1 MTVNVEKTS
10 YYCYLLIQLI
20 ILITCFIMIAVIHS
34 QNLIFLFI
42 RAPLRKKSFLAQYEY
57 IYTTFC
63 SQEYVQWALGKYD
76 MRCNYDVDARFLL
89 WSTIFVI
96 SSGEKQMKVAW
107 IQFSFQVI
115 RISRHLVVSCWLLT

>member
-1 MTVNVEKTS
+1 MIFVGPGVKNQFILAKTIDFSLLVQQKSSVESSIIDEKT
-10 YYCYLLIQLI
+10 
-20 ILITCFIMIAVIHS
+20 TKWRK
-34 QNLIFLFI
+34 I
-42 RAPLRKKSFLAQYEY
+42 RLQY

-96 SSGEKQMKVAW
+96 SSGEKQMKVA
-107 IQFSFQVI
+107 
-115 RISRHLVVSCWLLT
+115 

>member
-42 RAPLRKKSFLAQYEY
+42 RAPLRKKSFLAQY

-96 SSGEKQMKVAW
+96 SSGEKQMKVA
-107 IQFSFQVI
+107 
-115 RISRHLVVSCWLLT
+115 